1 MRKYDYDEL
10 SSFYKKLL
18 EEVKSGKA
26 DELESRLCVAAG
38 HALDL
43 IDIVNDADGDWKLDL
58 TANPEDTVPMSVTFV
73 HMRNLAAGKNSV
85 ESREDIVKKLV
96 SYELFAL
103 HNEIQKAGGDPGFVL
118 EDGVVKVASINPD
131 GSQIAFDP
139 SRAMKRAIS
148 RFDLA
153 ESPND
158 GFIAYGTMQPFYD
171 LLMKEFIDKL

>member
-1 MRKYDYDEL
+1 MKAYDYKAL
-10 SSFYKKLL
+10 KNYYKESLGKV
-18 EEVKSGKA
+18 ESGQVG
-26 DELESRLCVAAG
+26 ELESKLCIAAG

-43 IDIVNDADGDWKLDL
+43 VDVVNNADGDWKLDL
-58 TANPEDTVPMSVTFV
+58 SVATEDAVPMSITFI
-73 HMRNLAAGKNSV
+73 HMRNLAAGKSSV
-85 ESREDIVKKLV
+85 ESREDIVKKLA
-96 SYELFAL
+96 SYELFTL
-103 HNEIQKAGGDPGFVL
+103 HNEILSGGGNPGFVL

-131 GSQIAFDP
+131 GSHIAFDP